1 MSNKLISY
9 DNAMEIIKGEIKRLS
24 PRTEEIDLLNSLNYI
39 LAEDVIA
46 DIDMPPF
53 DNSAM
58 DGYAIKFSDRKNWE
72 IIGEISAGNYSS
84 LTLSEGGAVL
94 ITTGSKI
101 PPEADTVIPIED
113 VETSG
118 NALVLKPNAHFKK
131 GMNIRTKGNDLE
143 KGKITVSNFT
153 KIGPNVIAALASCGK
168 IKVKVYNKL
177 KIAVL
182 STGDELIP
190 INQVPHDDKIRASN
204 NYSLSAAITEINHL
218 PVNLG
223 FAKDDKEI
231 IRRKMKDALEMD
243 IDMLITTGGVSVGK
257 YDYLLELFDE
267 AGIKKK
273 FWRVNIKPGKPIYFG
288 VYEKD
293 KKKILVFGLPGN
305 PVSSLVNFY
314 IFIKPAV
321 DYLYHQNEINFHT
334 AILQHDL
341 KKTDTKRHF
350 SRGIIFY
357 EEDEWR
363 VKAEFS
369 QSSGNLI
376 ETSRANCLIEIEEN
390 KINPLKGEKV
400 KCIMI

>member
-1 MSNKLISY
+1 MISFTQAYKIILDEFNKLELLI
-9 DNAMEIIKGEIKRLS
+9 
-24 PRTEEIDLLNSLNYI
+24 EEVDLLNSLERV

-46 DIDMPPF
+46 DVDQPPF
-53 DNSAM
+53 DNAAM
-58 DGYAIKFSDRKNWE
+58 DGYALKFTKRKSWK
-72 IIGEISAGNYSS
+72 IVGEISAGNYSS
-84 LTLSEGGAVL
+84 ITLSEGEAVL

-101 PPEADTVIPIED
+101 PPGADTVIPLEYVD
-113 VETSG
+113 THG
-118 NALVLKPNAHFKK
+118 NELAIKSNSFLKK
-131 GMNIRTKGNDLE
+131 GMNIRPRADDLE
-143 KGKITVSNFT
+143 KGKTAIHSYTRIN
-153 KIGPNVIAALASCGK
+153 PNVIAALASCGK
-168 IKVKVYNKL
+168 IKVKVYSKL
-177 KIAVL
+177 KFAVL

-204 NYSLSAAITEINHL
+204 NYSLSAAISGINHL

-231 IRRKMKDALEMD
+231 IRQKIKDALEMD

-273 FWRVNIKPGKPIYFG
+273 FWRVNIKPGKPTYFG
-288 VYEKD
+288 IYEKD

-321 DYLYHQNEINFHT
+321 DNLYHQNEINFHT

-341 KKTDTKRHF
+341 KKKDIKRHF

-376 ETSRANCLIEIEEN
+376 EMSRANCLIEIEEN